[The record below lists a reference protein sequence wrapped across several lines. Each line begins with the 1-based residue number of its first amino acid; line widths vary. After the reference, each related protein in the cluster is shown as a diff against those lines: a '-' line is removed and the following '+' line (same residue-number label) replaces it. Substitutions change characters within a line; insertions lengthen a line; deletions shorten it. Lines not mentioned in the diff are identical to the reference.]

1 MGWWEKKLHKLHR
14 NGSHCSSNSHV
25 IGQISSMLNT
35 FSQWLPKAWNQWSS
49 HRKDFLWNI
58 FPGFCLVFSWVFV
71 FVFLES
77 FCLVAFL
84 CYGKDPVIIHY
95 CSLLWTSRPFYVAVC
110 LPCVFFFSPSTRN
123 KALDLVSCN
132 VPPLSLCDAL
142 VLLLQIKDS
151 IASSSGLHVMGFL
164 NANATSKSPD
174 LLSV

>member
-1 MGWWEKKLHKLHR
+1 M
-14 NGSHCSSNSHV
+14 
-25 IGQISSMLNT
+25 
-35 FSQWLPKAWNQWSS
+35 
-49 HRKDFLWNI
+49 
-58 FPGFCLVFSWVFV
+58 
-71 FVFLES
+71 
-77 FCLVAFL
+77 VAFL

-110 LPCVFFFSPSTRN
+110 SFFFPSTRN

-142 VLLLQIKDS
+142 VLLLQLKDS
-151 IASSSGLHVMGFL
+151 IASSSGLHVVGFL